1 MDRKKTKVLLTVAVS
16 LLLLL
21 SLTGTARFPAIF
33 TKTVTEYPRDYTDD
47 GSFAE
52 VTKCSGIPYI
62 YRSCTT
68 SMVPRESESEQ
79 S

>member
-1 MDRKKTKVLLTVAVS
+1 MSS
-16 LLLLL
+16 LLFL
-21 SLTGTARFPAIF
+21 SLTGTARFPAVVRI
-33 TKTVTEYPRDYTDD
+33 TKTEYPRDYTDD

-68 SMVPRESESEQ
+68 QMVPGPAESEESGESPESEAPTPR
-79 S
+79 